1 MNSYKTREQM
11 MRWLLED
18 LKFLHARPHE
28 AFEGYELN
36 STEGIWVAAEYD
48 DPQYHMDGYR
58 IFDYYQFGG
67 GDSPY
72 DLGVLMKFKDLLEKY
87 GWYLEWNDPGT
98 AMLFPDFDNEL
109 DHKLNPE
116 DYAFI

>member
-18 LKFLHARPHE
+18 LKFLHARPYE
-28 AFEGYELN
+28 DFGGYDLN
-36 STEGIWVAAEYD
+36 SVEGIWVAAEYD

-58 IFDYYQFGG
+58 IFDYYQYGG

-72 DLGVLMKFKDLLEKY
+72 DGGVLIKFKELLTEH
-87 GWYLEWNDPGT
+87 GWYLSWNDPGT
-98 AMLFPDFDNEL
+98 IALFPLYENTL
-109 DHKLNPE
+109 DHKLSPE
-116 DYAFI
+116 DY